1 MSAPTAQDYD
11 VLTFDCY
18 GTLIDWGSGI
28 VGHLQPVL
36 LERDA
41 HVIDEF
47 LLEFFAETEPVVQAD
62 GVSYA
67 NVLREVLRRL
77 GERLAFSPTD
87 DALDAFAASV
97 GDWEPFPDTVEALA
111 RLDEPFDLAIVSNVD
126 NALFERT
133 AAKLGVDFKHVVTAE
148 DVGAYKPDRR
158 MFDAALAEVDGA
170 RVLHVAQS
178 VYHDIVPATAL
189 GLDTVWIRRAHN
201 AARPA
206 EGRPAEGTPT
216 AAEGTPTAAQGA
228 ATAAEGTPTAAQGA
242 AADGAA
248 ADATPTWSFDS
259 LGQFADA
266 ILAP

>member
-1 MSAPTAQDYD
+1 MPAPAAEDYD

-28 VGHLQPVL
+28 VRHLQPVL

-67 NVLREVLRRL
+67 DVLREVLRRL
-77 GERLAFSPTD
+77 GERLAFSPAD
-87 DALDAFAASV
+87 EALDAFAASV

-111 RLDEPFDLAIVSNVD
+111 RLDERFDLVVVSNVD

-133 AAKLGVDFKHVVTAE
+133 AAKLGVDFAHVVTAE
-148 DVGAYKPDRR
+148 DVGAYKPDPR
-158 MFDAALAEVDGA
+158 MFEAARRALDGA

-178 VYHDIVPATAL
+178 LYHDIAPASSL
-189 GLDTVWIRRAHN
+189 GLDTVWIQRGN
-201 AARPA
+201 SAARRVSA
-206 EGRPAEGTPT
+206 S
-216 AAEGTPTAAQGA
+216 
-228 ATAAEGTPTAAQGA
+228 
-242 AADGAA
+242 
-248 ADATPTWSFDS
+248 PTWTFES
-259 LGQFADA
+259 LAAFADA
-266 ILAP
+266 FVGTKTGAN